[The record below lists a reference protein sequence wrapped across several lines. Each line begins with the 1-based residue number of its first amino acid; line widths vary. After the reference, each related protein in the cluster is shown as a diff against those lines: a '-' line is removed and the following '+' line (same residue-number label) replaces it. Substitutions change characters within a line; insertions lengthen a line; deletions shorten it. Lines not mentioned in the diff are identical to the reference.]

1 MIIAI
6 AHSKGGVGKSTIAF
20 NIAVELKKHFK
31 TELVDL
37 DFQQTITH
45 ANSIRAKY
53 NLDPIPII
61 TFKNISEYKEYVMLD
76 NDEKISVVDV
86 GGFDSELNRL
96 VILTSDIVI
105 TPVSASGRELLGL
118 KRFQSIL
125 EEMSNKVK
133 NTIKVHILLNNIN
146 PNKIKLDPLKRY
158 ISKSD
163 NFILFESILRK
174 RADFDYSMD
183 EGKNVIEYNKNSKA
197 SKELKALI
205 NELKTIVK
213 DNK

>member
-20 NIAVELKKHFK
+20 NIAVAFEKYFK

-45 ANSIRAKY
+45 ANNIRVKY
-53 NLDPIPII
+53 NLKPIPII
-61 TFKNISEYKEYVMLD
+61 AFKDISEYKEYVMLD
-76 NDEKISVVDV
+76 NDEKISIVDV

-125 EEMSNKVK
+125 EEMSEKVK

-146 PNKIKLDPLKRY
+146 PNKVKLNPLKRY
-158 ISKSD
+158 ISKSE
-163 NFILFESILRK
+163 NFILLESILKR

-183 EGKNVIEYNKNSKA
+183 GGKNVIEYNKKSKA

-205 NELKTIVK
+205 SELKNIIK
-213 DNK
+213 DDK